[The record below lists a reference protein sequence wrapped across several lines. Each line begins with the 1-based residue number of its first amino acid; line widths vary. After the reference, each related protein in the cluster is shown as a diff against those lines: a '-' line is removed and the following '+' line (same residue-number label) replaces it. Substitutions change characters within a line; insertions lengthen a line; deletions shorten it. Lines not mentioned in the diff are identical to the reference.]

1 MLIQNE
7 MHDNVKSGVVSL
19 TGQVNSHA
27 KREHAE
33 KLAASVPNVKQVVN
47 EMQVKVQRATSSN

>member
-1 MLIQNE
+1 VLIQNE

-47 EMQVKVQRATSSN
+47 DLQGKN